1 MVDGDGRSFEGG
13 PGRGDALGE
22 LDGPGD
28 ALGGTGDALDG
39 PRDALSGPET
49 GEYQYDP
56 TVSTALD
63 RPSTSVPDTVA
74 APPSAQHFQDLIA
87 LRREAEESAAAALS
101 ERREATSQ
109 ASRIIEEAMRAA
121 EMLQLEA
128 QQALDQHRTAA
139 EAEAAA
145 ILERAR
151 AEAAEIVQGG
161 ANDVL
166 EAQRLRREAAAER
179 DRVNAELDR
188 LRRTAQEE
196 LFSEANRH
204 AARMDE
210 IRTRVLHGVE
220 AATTGVRDTV
230 WESGPRP
237 GGRFGDS
244 VPGPTAASYLSSTPE
259 PIAAPP
265 SALDASAVD
274 AAAPDRPASAETPA
288 AASPAPE
295 SRPAEAPA
303 AATSPEPVPAETPDD
318 DSSSFPWAADDS
330 WFEGSGPQ
338 APVAQPPAHA
348 ADVRESF
355 VVDPPVVARP
365 GAPGAPGG
373 PGGSHVVHP
382 PAPQASGPVQ
392 PPSDPARGRSEPR
405 RRGWRSRRS

>member
-13 PGRGDALGE
+13 PGRSDALG
-22 LDGPGD
+22 GPGD
-28 ALGGTGDALDG
+28 ALGGPGDALDG
-39 PRDALSGPET
+39 PRDALAGPEPE
-49 GEYQYDP
+49 EYQYDP

-63 RPSTSVPDTVA
+63 RPAASVPDVVTP
-74 APPSAQHFQDLIA
+74 PPSAQHFQDLIA

-121 EMLQLEA
+121 EMLQTEA
-128 QQALDQHRTAA
+128 QQALEQHRSAA

-179 DRVNAELDR
+179 DRVNSELDR

-220 AATTGVRDTV
+220 AATAGVRDTA
-230 WESGPRP
+230 WESAPRP

-244 VPGPTAASYLSSTPE
+244 VPGPTAASYLSATPE

-265 SALDASAVD
+265 PS
-274 AAAPDRPASAETPA
+274 AAAPPEPTVPEPPVAEPTESTPA
-288 AASPAPE
+288 EPT
-295 SRPAEAPA
+295 RQ
-303 AATSPEPVPAETPDD
+303 EPVPD
-318 DSSSFPWAADDS
+318 DSSSFPWTSDDT
-330 WFEGSGPQ
+330 WFEGTNQTPVAEPPLQESSGP
-338 APVAQPPAHA
+338 
-348 ADVRESF
+348 ESF
-355 VVDPPVVARP
+355 VVDPPVA
-365 GAPGAPGG
+365 APVSPSAPGG
-373 PGGSHVVHP
+373 SPIVHP
-382 PAPQASGPVQ
+382 PAPQSEQDARSQAS
-392 PPSDPARGRSEPR
+392 PPSYDSQRSRSEPR